1 MASGCSL
8 TLCAYN
14 ESKDR
19 YERAADATVK
29 LTFSADSIQE
39 SAWNPLNAD
48 GELANTEPDYALAPG
63 KTSVYSVQVT
73 IPKDWHGDKKVLFVA
88 HDAIEAVEPE
98 GLSAQA
104 GDDVVKISYAVEPG
118 EYRVIQNRTAPDSEY
133 ENDQVHMD
141 ILVIDPPGTSDS
153 GSNNGSN
160 NGSGKSGGFYTKL
173 FR

>member
-1 MASGCSL
+1 MRSPCWHVNLASRAFRHIVCGFTFGRQFRVQFWPA
-8 TLCAYN
+8 TL
-14 ESKDR
+14 
-19 YERAADATVK
+19 
-29 LTFSADSIQE
+29 
-39 SAWNPLNAD
+39 
-48 GELANTEPDYALAPG
+48 
-63 KTSVYSVQVT
+63 
-73 IPKDWHGDKKVLFVA
+73 
-88 HDAIEAVEPE
+88 
-98 GLSAQA
+98 

-141 ILVIDPPGTSDS
+141 ILVIDPPETEEILASSRATRVNDDGTPGTSDS